1 MAMSHKEVRLVPS
14 RQEDS
19 AQRAVEAPHDL
30 LTDVRSTVESQ
41 FRQMEQ
47 AHDRIR
53 AEELTARLAE
63 HTNH

>member
-1 MAMSHKEVRLVPS
+1 MGMIYKEVRLVPS

-19 AQRAVEAPHDL
+19 VQLAVKAQLD
-30 LTDVRSTVESQ
+30 TDVRSTVESQ

-53 AEELTARLAE
+53 AEELTARLADQ
-63 HTNH
+63 TNH